1 MTESLRFR
9 QNRQLAA
16 FSFYERLNAGNGIKS
31 ELHPVCSTAA
41 CSLHA
46 FSMNILSRAFALC
59 CLIAASLVSI
69 APVSAQDLSAA
80 ANPSPGGPDTTRLL
94 RFPTTNGTQI
104 VFCYAGEL
112 YTVGKDGGT
121 ARRLTSGPG
130 YTSFA
135 RFSPDGTQ
143 IAFTS
148 HYDGNTEVYVMPA
161 EGGTPKRLTTSA
173 TLGRDDVS
181 DRMGPNNIVMA
192 WENTKPLVVFRSRM
206 KSFND
211 FIGSLFAVGLDA
223 ELPQQVPVPRGG
235 FVSFSPDDSKM
246 AFNRVFRE
254 FRTWKHYRG
263 GMADDIWIY
272 DFNTGATE
280 NLTNNPAQ
288 DICPMWGAD
297 NKIYFISD
305 RDNRMNLFVIDL
317 ATKETKQLTHFTDFD
332 IKFPSIGKDSIV
344 FEQAGYIWRY
354 DLATGQAAPVPIAIK
369 EDFDSG
375 HGGLVDAA
383 KHLESVNLAPDGERT
398 VVVARGDLFSV
409 PAKNGTAR
417 NLSKTS
423 GAHERDAVWSP
434 DGKWIA
440 YNSDATGENELYVRS
455 QDGKG
460 EPQQITNGADTYYY
474 AAKWS
479 PDSKKLL
486 WSDRL
491 QRLRYVDVTTKA
503 VTPVDQDKYGEI
515 ESYNWSPDSQW
526 IAWSR
531 PEENGMSRVYLY
543 SVGNKQQ
550 TAVTDSWYGSGE
562 VVFSDD
568 GKYLLLSS
576 ARDFKP
582 TFGDEE
588 FENVYRDMER
598 VYLVT
603 LAKETANPLAPKSDE
618 VGKAE
623 EKRKKEKA
631 KEAEE
636 KKPEA
641 SPGATKPE
649 EKPKKPVVV
658 KVDTDGIQNR
668 IVGLEIT
675 PGNYRNIRML
685 DDGRIFYLRRTAA
698 DEVGEDDQEEFPE
711 RDRKSHL
718 CVYNVDDRKETVL
731 GDANN
736 YQITFDGKKM
746 LVKIKKDYA
755 IIDVPKDKLETK
767 DHEHKIEG
775 LDMQLDRHAEWR
787 QIYFECWR
795 QMRDFFFSPT
805 MNGIDWK
812 AMRDK
817 YAALLPFVNH
827 RNDLTYL
834 LGELI
839 GELNNGHTYVAAG
852 ERPDTRRIKLG
863 LLGAE
868 FSRDPAT
875 RAYRIDRILP
885 GENWN
890 KETRSPLT
898 DIGVNV
904 KPGDYILAI
913 NNTPVSSLPNL
924 YDALIGTA
932 GKQVILRV
940 NSKPTDAGARD
951 VTVVPTDNE
960 GPLYYLDW
968 VQKNIDYVTKK
979 TGGEVGYLH
988 IPDMGRPGLDEF
1000 TKLYFPQIRK
1010 HALIVDVRGNGG
1022 GFVSPLVI
1030 ERLRRAL
1037 VMVGI
1042 ARNGMPQ
1049 TDPPQTFTGP
1059 MVTLIN
1065 EFSASDGDIFPYR
1078 FKALGLGK
1086 LIGKRTW
1093 GGVIGIRES
1102 LPLVDGGQFF
1112 KPEFAIYSKDGKQ
1125 WIVEG
1130 HGVDPDIVVDNDP
1143 GKEFKGED
1151 QQLDRAL
1158 QEIQDELKTKRYEL
1172 PSPPPW
1178 PNRNPAG

>member
-1 MTESLRFR
+1 
-9 QNRQLAA
+9 
-16 FSFYERLNAGNGIKS
+16 
-31 ELHPVCSTAA
+31 
-41 CSLHA
+41 
-46 FSMNILSRAFALC
+46 MNIFSRFFALL
-59 CLIAASLVSI
+59 CLTSSSLISI
-69 APVSAQDLSAA
+69 TGVHGQNL
-80 ANPSPGGPDTTRLL
+80 PDTTRLL

-104 VFCYAGEL
+104 VFCYAGQI
-112 YTVGKDGGT
+112 YTVGKQGGI

-130 YTSFA
+130 YSSFP
-135 RFSPDGTQ
+135 RFSPDGKQ

-148 HYDGNTEVYVMPA
+148 QYDGNTEVYVMPA
-161 EGGTPKRLTTSA
+161 DGGAPKRLTTSA
-173 TLGRDDVS
+173 TLGRDDIS
-181 DRMGPNNIVMA
+181 DRMGPNNLVMA

-223 ELPQQVPVPRGG
+223 ELPQQLPVPRGG

-246 AFNRVFRE
+246 AYNRVFRE

-272 DFNTGATE
+272 DFKTGATE

-288 DICPMWGAD
+288 NICPMWGPD

-354 DLATGQAAPVPIAIK
+354 DLASGQATPVPIEIK
-369 EDFDSG
+369 EDFAIGRSA
-375 HGGLVDAA
+375 LVDAA
-383 KHLESVNLAPDGERT
+383 KHIESVNLAPDGERSIT
-398 VVVARGDLFSV
+398 VARGDLFSV
-409 PAKNGTAR
+409 PAKHGTPR
-417 NLSKTS
+417 NLTKTS

-434 DGKWIA
+434 DAKWIA
-440 YNSDATGENELYVRS
+440 YNSDVTGENELYVRS

-460 EPQQITNGADTYYY
+460 EPQQITSGADTYYY
-474 AAKWS
+474 APKWS

-491 QRLRYVDVTTKA
+491 QRLRYADVASKA
-503 VTPVDQDKYGEI
+503 VTQVDENKYGEI
-515 ESYNWSPDSQW
+515 EGYAWSPDSQW
-526 IAWSR
+526 ITWAR

-543 SVGNKQQ
+543 SLGNKQQ

-562 VVFSDD
+562 AVFSDD
-568 GKYLLLSS
+568 GKYLLLGS

-588 FENVYRDMER
+588 FANVYRDMQR

-603 LAKETANPLAPKSDE
+603 LAKETGNPLAPKSDE

-623 EKRKKEKA
+623 ERRAKEKA

-636 KKPEA
+636 KKPEEK
-641 SPGATKPE
+641 ATGKKPE

-668 IVGLEIT
+668 ILGLEIT
-675 PGNYRNIRML
+675 PGNYRSIRML

-698 DEVGEDDQEEFPE
+698 DDVGEDDEEGFAD

-718 CVYNVDDRKETVL
+718 CVYNLDDRKESVL
-731 GDANN
+731 GDANR

-746 LVKIKKDYA
+746 LVKVRKDYA

-767 DHEHKIEG
+767 DHEHRIQG
-775 LDMQLDRHAEWR
+775 LDTQLDRHAEWN

-805 MNGIDWK
+805 MNGVDWK

-839 GELNNGHTYVAAG
+839 GELNNSHTYVGGG
-852 ERPDTRRIKLG
+852 ERPETPRIQLG

-875 RAYRIDRILP
+875 RAYRIERILP
-885 GENWN
+885 GENWG
-890 KETRSPLT
+890 KKTRSPLT
-898 DIGVNV
+898 EIGVNV

-913 NNTPVSSLPNL
+913 NNTPVSTMPNL

-932 GKQVILRV
+932 DKQVILRV
-940 NSKPTDAGARD
+940 NSKPTEEGARD
-951 VTVVPTDNE
+951 VTVVPIDDE
-960 GPLYYLDW
+960 APLYYLDW
-968 VQKNIDYVTKK
+968 VQKNIDYVNKK

-988 IPDMGRPGLDEF
+988 IPDMGRPGLDDF

-1042 ARNGMPQ
+1042 ARNAMPQ
-1049 TDPPQTFTGP
+1049 TDPPQTFVGP
-1059 MVTLIN
+1059 MVTLTN

-1102 LPLVDGGQFF
+1102 LLLADGGQFF
-1112 KPEFAIYSKDGKQ
+1112 RPEFGLYSKDGKQ

-1151 QQLDRAL
+1151 QQLDRAI
-1158 QEIQDELKTKRYEL
+1158 QEIQEELKTKRYEL
-1172 PSPPPW
+1172 PPPPPW
-1178 PNRNPAG
+1178 PNRNPAS

>member
-1 MTESLRFR
+1 
-9 QNRQLAA
+9 
-16 FSFYERLNAGNGIKS
+16 
-31 ELHPVCSTAA
+31 
-41 CSLHA
+41 
-46 FSMNILSRAFALC
+46 MNILFRFFALL
-59 CLIAASLVSI
+59 CLTSSGLISI
-69 APVSAQDLSAA
+69 TGVYAQKF
-80 ANPSPGGPDTTRLL
+80 PDTTRLL
-94 RFPTTNGTQI
+94 RFPTTNDTQI
-104 VFCYAGEL
+104 VFCYAGEI
-112 YTVGKDGGT
+112 YTVGKDGGM

-130 YTSFA
+130 YSSFP
-135 RFSPDGTQ
+135 RFSPDGKQ

-148 HYDGNTEVYVMPA
+148 QYDGNTEVYIMPA
-161 EGGTPKRLTTSA
+161 EGGAPKRLTTSA
-173 TLGRDDVS
+173 TLGRDDIS
-181 DRMGPNNIVMA
+181 DRMGPNNLVMA

-211 FIGSLFAVGLDA
+211 FIGSLFTVGLDA
-223 ELPQQVPVPRGG
+223 ELPQQLPVPRGG

-246 AFNRVFRE
+246 AYNRVFRE

-272 DFNTGATE
+272 DFKTGATE
-280 NLTNNPAQ
+280 NLTDNPAQ
-288 DICPMWGAD
+288 DICPMWGPD

-317 ATKETKQLTHFTDFD
+317 ATKETRQLTHFTDFD

-354 DLATGQAAPVPIAIK
+354 DLASGQATPVPIEIK
-369 EDFDSG
+369 EDFAIGRSA
-375 HGGLVDAA
+375 LVDAA
-383 KHLESVNLAPDGERT
+383 KHIETVNLAPDGERSIT
-398 VVVARGDLFSV
+398 VARGDLFSV
-409 PAKNGTAR
+409 PAKNGTPR
-417 NLSKTS
+417 NLTKTS

-440 YNSDATGENELYVRS
+440 YNSDVTGENELYVRS
-455 QDGKG
+455 QDGKS
-460 EPQQITNGADTYYY
+460 EPQQITSDADTYYY
-474 AAKWS
+474 APKWS

-491 QRLRYVDVTTKA
+491 QRLRYVDVTSKA
-503 VTPVDQDKYGEI
+503 ITLLDQDKYGEI
-515 ESYNWSPDSQW
+515 EGYAWSPDSQW
-526 IAWSR
+526 VTWAR

-543 SVGNKQQ
+543 SLANKQQ

-562 VVFSDD
+562 AVFSDD
-568 GKYLLLSS
+568 GKYLLLGS

-588 FENVYRDMER
+588 FANVYRDMQR
-598 VYLVT
+598 VYLIT
-603 LAKETANPLAPKSDE
+603 LGKETENPLAPKSDE

-623 EKRKKEKA
+623 EKRQKEKA
-631 KEAEE
+631 KKEEE
-636 KKPEA
+636 KKPEEKA
-641 SPGATKPE
+641 IGKKPE
-649 EKPKKPVVV
+649 EKPKKPVIV
-658 KVDTDGIQNR
+658 KVDIDGIQNR
-668 IVGLEIT
+668 ILGLEIT

-698 DEVGEDDQEEFPE
+698 DDVGEDDEEGFPE

-767 DHEHKIEG
+767 DHEHKIQD
-775 LDMQLDRHAEWR
+775 LDTQLDRHSEWN

-805 MNGIDWK
+805 MNGVDWK
-812 AMRDK
+812 ALRDK

-839 GELNNGHTYVAAG
+839 AELNNGHTYVAGG
-852 ERPDTRRIKLG
+852 ERPDTPRIKLG

-875 RAYRIDRILP
+875 RAYRIERILP
-885 GENWN
+885 GENWD
-890 KETRSPLT
+890 KKTRSPLT
-898 DIGVNV
+898 DVGVDV

-913 NNTPVSSLPNL
+913 NNTPVSTLPNL

-932 GKQVILRV
+932 DKQVILRV

-951 VTVVPTDNE
+951 VILMPTDNE
-960 GPLYYLDW
+960 APLYYLDW
-968 VQKNIDYVTKK
+968 VQKNIDYVNKK

-988 IPDMGRPGLDEF
+988 IPDMGQPGLNEF

-1059 MVTLIN
+1059 MVTLTN

-1078 FKALGLGK
+1078 FKSLGLGK

-1102 LPLVDGGQFF
+1102 LPLADGGQFF
-1112 KPEFAIYSKDGKQ
+1112 KPEFAPYSKDGKQ

-1130 HGVDPDIVVDNDP
+1130 RGVDPDIVVDNDP

-1151 QQLDRAL
+1151 QQLDRAI
-1158 QEIQDELKTKRYEL
+1158 QEIQEELKTKRYEF
-1172 PSPPPW
+1172 PPPPPW
-1178 PNRNPAG
+1178 PNRNPAS

>member
-1 MTESLRFR
+1 
-9 QNRQLAA
+9 
-16 FSFYERLNAGNGIKS
+16 
-31 ELHPVCSTAA
+31 
-41 CSLHA
+41 
-46 FSMNILSRAFALC
+46 MNIFSRFFVLLC
-59 CLIAASLVSI
+59 SIAAGLTSI
-69 APVSAQDLSAA
+69 TTVSAQKL
-80 ANPSPGGPDTTRLL
+80 PDTTRLL

-104 VFCYAGEL
+104 VFCYAGEI
-112 YTVGKDGGT
+112 YTVGKEGGI

-130 YTSFA
+130 YSSFP
-135 RFSPDGTQ
+135 RFSPDRNQ

-148 HYDGNTEVYVMPA
+148 QYDGNTEVYVMPA
-161 EGGTPKRLTTSA
+161 EGGVPKRLTTSA
-173 TLGRDDVS
+173 TLGRDDIS

-192 WENTKPLVVFRSRM
+192 WQNTKPLIVFRSRM
-206 KSFND
+206 KSFDD
-211 FIGSLFAVGLDA
+211 FIGSLFAVGLNA
-223 ELPQQVPVPRGG
+223 ELPQQLPVPRGG

-246 AFNRVFRE
+246 AYNRVFRE

-272 DFNTGATE
+272 DFKTGATE
-280 NLTNNPAQ
+280 NLTDNPAQ
-288 DICPMWGAD
+288 DICAMWGPD

-305 RDNRMNLFVIDL
+305 RDNRMNLFVFDL
-317 ATKETKQLTHFTDFD
+317 ATRETKQLTHFTDFD
-332 IKFPSIGKDSIV
+332 IKFPSIGKDLIV
-344 FEQAGYIWRY
+344 FEQAGHIWRY
-354 DLATGQAAPVPIAIK
+354 DLASGQATPVPIEIK
-369 EDFDSG
+369 EDLAIGRSA
-375 HGGLVDAA
+375 LVDAA
-383 KHLESVNLAPDGERT
+383 KHIESVNLAPDGERSIT
-398 VVVARGDLFSV
+398 VARGDLFSV
-409 PAKNGTAR
+409 PAKHGTPR
-417 NLSKTS
+417 NLTKTS
-423 GAHERDAVWSP
+423 GAHKRDAVWSP

-440 YNSDATGENELYVRS
+440 YNSDVTGENELYVRS

-460 EPQQITNGADTYYY
+460 EPQQITSGADTYYY
-474 AAKWS
+474 APKWS

-491 QRLRYVDVTTKA
+491 QRLRYVDVATKA
-503 VTPVDQDKYGEI
+503 ITLVDQDKYGEI
-515 ESYNWSPDSQW
+515 QGYNWSPDSQW
-526 IAWSR
+526 ITWAR
-531 PEENGMSRVYLY
+531 PEQNEMPRVYLY
-543 SVGNKQQ
+543 SLANKQQ

-562 VVFSDD
+562 AAFSDD
-568 GKYLLLSS
+568 GKYLLLGS

-582 TFGDEE
+582 TFGDQE
-588 FENVYRDMER
+588 FANVYRDMQR

-603 LAKETANPLAPKSDE
+603 LAKEIANPLAPKSDE
-618 VGKAE
+618 VGKAK
-623 EKRKKEKA
+623 EKREKEKA

-636 KKPEA
+636 KKAEQ
-641 SPGATKPE
+641 KKEE

-698 DEVGEDDQEEFPE
+698 DEVGEEEEDLFG
-711 RDRKSHL
+711 DKDKKSHL

-736 YQITFDGKKM
+736 YQIAFDGKKM

-767 DHEHKIEG
+767 DREHKIQG
-775 LDMQLDRHAEWR
+775 LDAQLDRHAEWN

-805 MNGIDWK
+805 MNGVDWK

-839 GELNNGHTYVAAG
+839 AELNNGHTYVGGG
-852 ERPDTRRIKLG
+852 ERPDTPRIKLG

-875 RAYRIDRILP
+875 RAYRIERILP
-885 GENWN
+885 GENWD
-890 KETRSPLT
+890 KKTRSPLT
-898 DIGVNV
+898 DVGVNV

-913 NNTPVSSLPNL
+913 NNTPLSTLPNL

-932 GKQVILRV
+932 DKQVILRV

-960 GPLYYLDW
+960 APLYYLDW
-968 VQKNIDYVTKK
+968 VQKNIDYVNKK

-988 IPDMGRPGLDEF
+988 IPDMGKPGLNEF

-1037 VMVGI
+1037 VMVGMG
-1042 ARNGMPQ
+1042 RNSMPQ
-1049 TDPPQTFTGP
+1049 TDPPQTFVGP
-1059 MVTLIN
+1059 MVTLTN

-1078 FKALGLGK
+1078 FKMLGLGK

-1112 KPEFAIYSKDGKQ
+1112 KPEFAPYSKDGKQ

-1130 HGVDPDIVVDNDP
+1130 HGVEPDIVVDNDP

-1151 QQLDRAL
+1151 QQLDRAI
-1158 QEIQDELKTKRYEL
+1158 QEIQEELKTKRYEL
-1172 PSPPPW
+1172 PPPPPW
-1178 PNRNPAG
+1178 PNRNPAS